1 MQEVRSWAAV
11 KKGVLDRVIGCGGT
25 FVGCVPKKVV
35 DGLSVG
41 NVRYFGDAKTKS
53 VARRIF
59 GFVGNAE

>member
-1 MQEVRSWAAV
+1 ME
-11 KKGVLDRVIGCGGT
+11 KGVLDRVIGCGRT

-59 GFVGNAE
+59 GFVGSAE

>member
-1 MQEVRSWAAV
+1 MKE
-11 KKGVLDRVIGCGGT
+11 
-25 FVGCVPKKVV
+25 VV

-59 GFVGNAE
+59 GFVGCAE